1 MRWLD
6 SITNAMN
13 VNLGKLWEV
22 VRDRDSLARC
32 SLRGCKE
39 LDVTGQLN
47 NNNEWLLSIRVYHTR
62 RIDSGHPEEPIQLL
76 RPGICDFGGHPVCPT
91 MC

>member
-62 RIDSGHPEEPIQLL
+62 RIDSGHYDQ
-76 RPGICDFGGHPVCPT
+76 PVGT
-91 MC
+91 R